1 MLTLIA
7 QFLSAA
13 LAAAFLFIAAATGAF
28 FIIEGGTAL
37 SLVIGWGL
45 ITIVWFMITLLFMI
59 MKDFAK

>member
-1 MLTLIA
+1 MLTLIT

-13 LAAAFLFIAAATGAF
+13 LAAAFLFITAGTGAF

-45 ITIVWFMITLLFMI
+45 ITIVWFMVTLLFMI

>member
-13 LAAAFLFIAAATGAF
+13 LAAAFLFITAGTGAF

-45 ITIVWFMITLLFMI
+45 ITIVGL
-59 MKDFAK
+59 